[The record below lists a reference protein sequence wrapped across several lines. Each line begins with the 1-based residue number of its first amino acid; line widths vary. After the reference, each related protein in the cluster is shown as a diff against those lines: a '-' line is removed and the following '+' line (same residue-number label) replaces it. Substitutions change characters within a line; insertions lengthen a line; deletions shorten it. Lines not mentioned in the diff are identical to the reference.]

1 MKLDII
7 FSNVIVYFLMD
18 KLMYLYIFHQ
28 KVLDYVYRKIISLKD
43 I

>member
-18 KLMYLYIFHQ
+18 KLMYLCIFHQ